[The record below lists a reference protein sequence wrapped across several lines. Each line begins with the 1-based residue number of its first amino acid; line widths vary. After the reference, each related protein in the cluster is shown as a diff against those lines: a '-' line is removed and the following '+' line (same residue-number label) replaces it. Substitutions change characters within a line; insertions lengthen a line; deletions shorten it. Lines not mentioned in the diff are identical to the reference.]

1 MDERKPNDECIGFL
15 PASMSIAS
23 NTLDSNIPQPK
34 PEVDRARPS
43 SHNATT
49 IPAPARGIKRSRRN
63 LHNDPEDVVDVNGD
77 FQIVKQER
85 EDGHHQC
92 PFGRCDAVFR
102 RAEDR
107 NRHIKSTKH
116 YNTLRAQCPVPRC
129 LFEGA
134 RPDTVLKH
142 RRKNLGVDEA
152 GKCTC
157 GAWACRRARKRKD

>member
-1 MDERKPNDECIGFL
+1 MMDERKPIDEYIGLL
-15 PASMSIAS
+15 PASMFLAS
-23 NTLDSNIPQPK
+23 NILDSTPHPK

-49 IPAPARGIKRSRRN
+49 VPAPTRIKRSHRN
-63 LHNDPEDVVDVNGD
+63 PHDDLEDVVDVNGD
-77 FQIVKQER
+77 LQIVKQER

-92 PFGRCDAVFR
+92 PFSRCDGVFT

-107 NRHIKSTKH
+107 NRHIKSKKH
-116 YNTLRAQCPVPRC
+116 FNTLRAQCPVPRC

-142 RRKNLGVDEA
+142 RRKNHGVDEA